1 VEAVFVPLLLTLL
14 PPYVTTFFFSLLLR
28 CPPLTAGSNYE
39 TNLPNFA
46 AFKTLQGEPLT
57 LKFGG
62 VTAVKVVLGKRQKKQ
77 GLNKQFWEDYFNAY

>member
-1 VEAVFVPLLLTLL
+1 MRYCFLCLFLLLCRFPLLA
-14 PPYVTTFFFSLLLR
+14 
-28 CPPLTAGSNYE
+28 AGSNYE

-46 AFKTLQGEPLT
+46 AFKILQGEPLT